1 MIMVQNDSIQRLVT
15 AAALAFEKR
24 LAAAAQLSEARKYAT
39 VRHGLR
45 MFSLFAREIEC
56 VATAA
61 SLNCSYPSF
70 SIERESGFGRLVERL
85 QGRSRAV

>member
-1 MIMVQNDSIQRLVT
+1 MIMVQNDSVQRLGT

-45 MFSLFAREIEC
+45 MFSLFACEIKC

-61 SLNCSYPSF
+61 SLNGSYPSF
-70 SIERESGFGRLVERL
+70 SIKQKSGSESLVERL